1 MSTHTPFPTCSK
13 RQSGLGRY
21 AASSAAP
28 SRGVENGI
36 ALVEDGIALMEVP
49 DGTTWSDGNDGAG
62 PEAGRRAP

>member
-1 MSTHTPFPTCSK
+1 MTAHIPFPTCSK

-28 SRGVENGI
+28 SRGVE
-36 ALVEDGIALMEVP
+36 DGSVLMEVP
-49 DGTTWSDGNDGAG
+49 DANTWPDEIDGAG